1 MDIDW
6 TKKGWGELWIVQP
19 MQLTAVVS
27 RVPTAFPI
35 LKRPWWNHP
44 EKEAVHVK
52 EMSKRAPPQPSKKQ
66 PSCYHMAAFYTSTT
80 AALDAQ
86 SPAKRNFP
94 SLSWEIHSTESLKK
108 QNKTK
113 TKEAQGLDESS
124 SWYSE
129 YLLPWPHSPLV
140 YGLFLKHSGIL
151 SHGALAHL
159 FAWKVLSPDSS
170 TPTASSSTCFKP
182 SLKSP
187 SQWSFPWTPY
197 LKYHLSTL
205 MCLTH
210 LSCFICFSLG
220 LTGNNTTSIL
230 LIYVFI
236 ICLHC

>member
-1 MDIDW
+1 ML
-6 TKKGWGELWIVQP
+6 KKCLSVHLPNLQRSNR
-19 MQLTAVVS
+19 AVTT
-27 RVPTAFPI
+27 R
-35 LKRPWWNHP
+35 
-44 EKEAVHVK
+44 
-52 EMSKRAPPQPSKKQ
+52 QPSTPVPWQLLTHRALLREIFRVFPGKFTALRAWKK
-66 PSCYHMAAFYTSTT
+66 
-80 AALDAQ
+80 
-86 SPAKRNFP
+86 
-94 SLSWEIHSTESLKK
+94 KK
-108 QNKTK
+108 KKKTK
-113 TKEAQGLDESS
+113 EEAQGLDESS

-170 TPTASSSTCFKP
+170 TPIASSSTCFKP

-210 LSCFICFSLG
+210 LSCFICFSSG
-220 LTGNNTTSIL
+220 LTRNNTTSIL